1 MPACVTSPCTGT
13 VSTNIGGRHKPRNK
27 KFERATVLVIHSLI
41 LLSSGASLIR
51 HFRVLPGLCIKN
63 EVKCSAFDVEMIF
76 HSYANKPH
84 FHKKGCA
91 LGLILKVKVFGTR
104 KGPIAWAAKNNQE
117 PDLTYSSLLSPIG
130 NLRYIFKYKIHTR
143 LRGSGE

>member
-1 MPACVTSPCTGT
+1 M
-13 VSTNIGGRHKPRNK
+13 
-27 KFERATVLVIHSLI
+27 
-41 LLSSGASLIR
+41 
-51 HFRVLPGLCIKN
+51 
-63 EVKCSAFDVEMIF
+63 EMIF
-76 HSYANKPH
+76 NSYANKPH

-130 NLRYIFKYKIHTR
+130 NL
-143 LRGSGE
+143 